1 MIVYVESN
9 FVLELAFLQEGSEN
23 TNAIIEIAEAGRIRL
38 VLPAYC
44 AGEPY
49 ERLVRRARDRK
60 ALREKLAA
68 EIRELSPSKPYG
80 DLAEAS
86 RELTSILARSADQ
99 EKRRLE
105 TVLLRLLA
113 VAEVIPLDS
122 SILKAAIEL
131 QPKFALS
138 PQDAIVFAS
147 VQTHLGSVPQDQ
159 PKLFLTKN
167 SKDFLTPDIQE
178 RLDEMNCRVLVH
190 FEDAVGYLRS
200 TLGSSG

>member
-49 ERLVRRARDRK
+49 ERLVRRARDRQ

-68 EIRELSPSKPYG
+68 EIRELSHSKPYG

-86 RELTSILARSADQ
+86 RELTSILAQSAV
-99 EKRRLE
+99 KKS
-105 TVLLRLLA
+105 
-113 VAEVIPLDS
+113 VASKPFSCDS
-122 SILKAAIEL
+122 SQSRKSFRSIVRYSRRPSNSSRSSLYHLRTLSCLRRCRHTLVQCHRISRSYSSPRI
-131 QPKFALS
+131 PK
-138 PQDAIVFAS
+138 
-147 VQTHLGSVPQDQ
+147 T
-159 PKLFLTKN
+159 FLLPTFK
-167 SKDFLTPDIQE
+167 SDWT
-178 RLDEMNCRVLVH
+178 R
-190 FEDAVGYLRS
+190 
-200 TLGSSG
+200 

>member
-68 EIRELSPSKPYG
+68 EIRELSRSKPYG
-80 DLAEAS
+80 ELAEAS
-86 RELTSILARSADQ
+86 RELTSILAQSADQ

-122 SILKAAIEL
+122 SLLETAIEF

-138 PQDAIVFAS
+138 LRTLS
-147 VQTHLGSVPQDQ
+147 CSRRCRHTLVQCHRISQSSSLPRI
-159 PKLFLTKN
+159 PKTSLLPTFK
-167 SKDFLTPDIQE
+167 SDWAK
-178 RLDEMNCRVLVH
+178 
-190 FEDAVGYLRS
+190 
-200 TLGSSG
+200 